1 MSTTAQ
7 ARQLFSDRRL
17 AAKWVL
23 ARRYINERGLQPY
36 PYLPMALRIVRGPI
50 H

>member
-7 ARQLFSDRRL
+7 ARCLFTDRRL

-23 ARRYINERGLQPY
+23 ARRYLDQRNLHPY
-36 PYLPMALRIVRGPI
+36 PYLPMALRIVRGPA

>member
-1 MSTTAQ
+1 MQ
-7 ARQLFSDRRL
+7 ARQHFGDRRL

-23 ARRYINERGLQPY
+23 ARRYIAQRGLKPY
-36 PYLPMALRIVRGPI
+36 PHLPMALRIVRGPA